1 MVQAPVRGA
10 SPARFERLSDSG
22 LGGSVTLGIDARDHA
37 ELSERHAGGVPFSF
51 PDLPLPGG
59 LTAELELRPVSA
71 LEPGAR
77 AQVVEADG
85 RVTWIEPKARCFA
98 GRVVGGGTAFLG
110 LTERGMQGYF
120 HAGGE
125 LYFLSSNSGTPGRA
139 TLAHAAQ
146 LGEHDM
152 GPCGVVERMAALRDG
167 GDGVDAGADSSDGT
181 ILRALTG
188 PSLRTAN
195 VFIEADNVFRG
206 RFASNQ
212 ECIDYSAL
220 LITAA
225 SEVYRR
231 DIGTQL
237 RIPDGYLRVW
247 NTTPPWG
254 VITGFRSLDN
264 VYTWWQSTLNPLRTI
279 PRAAVHVFTSPVF
292 GGTSRGIDGLCAN
305 NRAYE
310 ISSLAGTF
318 PYPRIHTDRYNWDLF
333 VVCHEFGH
341 TFGSPHSNLYTPP
354 ITCTDGSGPD
364 SGTIMS
370 YCHTTYG
377 IAKVGMRFHLR
388 EQQKIRSASADATCL
403 TSQLLIPGDYDGN
416 GAVDPNDLAALSE
429 VLGQGFRSVASE
441 EVFDMNVDG
450 ALNTLDYDLVAQLA
464 YVAPPAQLIPR
475 NGSGIN
481 PSCLEALGNPVL
493 GKTWR
498 ARIYAPGVGSSTL
511 LVGYDQ
517 PLDGVPTTR
526 GELLVRTPPFGGT
539 KLFTSTAFSDGT
551 SALHEI
557 ALPLDPALY
566 GLQVSFQALIID
578 GPSGDQYC
586 NALDVILSP
595 YE

>member
-1 MVQAPVRGA
+1 
-10 SPARFERLSDSG
+10 
-22 LGGSVTLGIDARDHA
+22 VTLGVDARARAALAEHHA
-37 ELSERHAGGVPFSF
+37 RGTAFRF
-51 PDLPLPGG
+51 ADLPLPGG
-59 LTAELELRPVSA
+59 GTAELELRAVSA

-77 AQVVEADG
+77 AQVVDADG
-85 RVTWIEPKARCFA
+85 GVEWIEPKARCFA
-98 GRVVGGGTAFLG
+98 GRVVGGGTAFVG
-110 LTERGMQGYF
+110 LTERGLQGYL

-125 LYFLSSNSGTPGRA
+125 LFFLSSRRGAPGRA
-139 TLAHAAQ
+139 TLACSSR
-146 LGEHDM
+146 LGRHDP
-152 GPCGVVERMAALRDG
+152 GPCGVEEESALAFAGGSTDASADG
-167 GDGVDAGADSSDGT
+167 GDGGV
-181 ILRALTG
+181 LRALGG

-195 VFIEADNVFRG
+195 VFIEADNVFRA

-225 SEVYRR
+225 SEIYRR

-264 VYTWWQSTLNPLRTI
+264 VYSWWLSTQNPLRDL

-292 GGTSRGIDGLCAN
+292 GGTSRGIDGLCVYK
-305 NRAYE
+305 RAFE
-310 ISSLAGTF
+310 ISSLSGTF
-318 PYPRIHTDRYNWDLF
+318 PYPRVHSDRYNWDLF

-341 TFGSPHSNLYTPP
+341 TFGSPHSNLYLPP
-354 ITCTDGSGPD
+354 IECVDGSGPD
-364 SGTIMS
+364 NGTIMS

-377 IAKVGMRFHLR
+377 MARVGLRFHAR
-388 EQQKIRSASADATCL
+388 EQQKIRNASADANCL
-403 TSQLLIPGDYDGN
+403 ATQPLAYGDYDGD
-416 GAVDPNDLAALSE
+416 GDVDPGDLSALRA
-429 VLGQGFRSVASE
+429 VMAQGFRSLASE
-441 EVFDMNVDG
+441 EVFDLDLDG
-450 ALNTLDYDLVAQLA
+450 VLTDADHDLVAQLA
-464 YVAPPAQLIPR
+464 YSAPPAQLLPR

-481 PSCLEALGNPVL
+481 PPCLEALGNPVL
-493 GKTWR
+493 GQTWR

-517 PLDGVPTTR
+517 PLDGVATTR
-526 GELLVRTPPFGGT
+526 GELLVKTPPYGGT
-539 KLFTSTAFSDGT
+539 KLFTSTALSNGT
-551 SALHEI
+551 FGLHEL
-557 ALPLDPALY
+557 ALPLDPALF
-566 GLQVSFQALIID
+566 GLPVSFQALIVD